1 MEGCREE
8 LEAKLVHENPD
19 PDNVDMLTKG
29 ESNLLETDTE
39 DAEGDTKNEDLDT
52 EDTKVEVEEEQNSLM
67 SSLEVK
73 LIFYHQ
79 CTLIIEKFSKQQEVY
94 IIDIFKHL
102 KISLL

>member
-29 ESNLLETDTE
+29 ESNLLKADTE
-39 DAEGDTKNEDLDT
+39 DGEGEAKNADLDA
-52 EDTKVEVEEEQNSLM
+52 EDTKVDVEEEQNSLM

-73 LIFYHQ
+73 QIS
-79 CTLIIEKFSKQQEVY
+79 IINAFSILKKSSITISKKFT
-94 IIDIFKHL
+94 
-102 KISLL
+102 